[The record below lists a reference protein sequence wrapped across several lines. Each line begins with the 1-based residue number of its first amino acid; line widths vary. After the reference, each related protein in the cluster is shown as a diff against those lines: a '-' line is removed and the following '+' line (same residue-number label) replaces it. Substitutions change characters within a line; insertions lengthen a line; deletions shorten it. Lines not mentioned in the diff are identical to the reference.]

1 MPLTLADGPEVRSRQ
16 AATIEIRTVRHR
28 TRTGVDRPVP
38 GRADGRDAADRMGSA
53 LWDRLGTG
61 SAPVATT
68 LAPQTTQAA
77 LPEGERPGQRG
88 GAEGTRT
95 PDPHTARPS

>member
-1 MPLTLADGPEVRSRQ
+1 
-16 AATIEIRTVRHR
+16 
-28 TRTGVDRPVP
+28 VDRRAGRGTSPVGGP
-38 GRADGRDAADRMGSA
+38 RPAVTDVDLDNGTPSVRRGLHRVSGQGQRAV
-53 LWDRLGTG
+53 RLTGTG

-68 LAPQTTQAA
+68 LPPETTQAA
-77 LPEGERPGQRG
+77 LRIGERPGQRG